1 MSKNVIP
8 FPKSKSETFVARPKT
23 GTALMSLASGLMVKL
38 HINPDTSLVS
48 LLGKGNELSNH
59 EAIITWML
67 SNYTRDEIDSM
78 EAPLESLAKAL
89 HNYLLEN
96 MEDAS
101 C

>member
-1 MSKNVIP
+1 MNKNVIP
-8 FPKSKSETFVARPKT
+8 FPKAKSQTFVAIPKI
-23 GTALMSLASGLMVKL
+23 GSMLMNLATGLMLKL
-38 HINPDTSLVS
+38 NINPDTSLVS

-59 EAIITWML
+59 EAIITWIL

-78 EAPLESLAKAL
+78 ESPLESLTKAL
-89 HNYLLEN
+89 QNYLLDN